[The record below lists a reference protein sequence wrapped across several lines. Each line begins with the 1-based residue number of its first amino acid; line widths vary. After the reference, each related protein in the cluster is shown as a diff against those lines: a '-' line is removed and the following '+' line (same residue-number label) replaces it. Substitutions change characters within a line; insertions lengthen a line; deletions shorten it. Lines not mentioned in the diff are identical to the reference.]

1 MDKIGNIGSDAQL
14 QEANEERPNIETG
27 ASLSLT
33 QENAMILV
41 AQTKIMDESYDLKAA
56 EEDVDRQTFQ
66 VVDKVVTESEIFVK
80 DQNQRH
86 DTIDED
92 RNLHMSNQTFQEDYD
107 DYDSEEEDSDEMDA
121 MQTL

>member
-41 AQTKIMDESYDLKAA
+41 AQTKITDESYDLKAA

-66 VVDKVVTESEIFVK
+66 VVDKVVTESEIFVN